1 MKVIIIRMALLQRQ
15 HHHQDGTLTAPEAS
29 ALSSW
34 RMALLQRQKHQ
45 HHHHHHRHHQG
56 GTLTNMQKTPSL
68 QNGRSQLNYKLIW
81 HRFTICIFF
90 HAFQNSSMLSL
101 YKKMILGS
109 TIWHVDCLHNK
120 SLVLQNHDKIYSLQN
135 ACSLQNSQLNITLLK
150 LMVIIVVIIGLS
162 CPPPNNI
169 NTLIIYQYLY
179 DLYIY
184 IYCIFWFSLKKIK
197 F

>member
-1 MKVIIIRMALLQRQ
+1 MHHHHCHES
-15 HHHQDGTLTAPEAS
+15 HHHQDGTLTAPAS
-29 ALSSW
+29 SSGW
-34 RMALLQRQKHQ
+34 HSYSARSISIIIMRMALLQRQKHQ

-109 TIWHVDCLHNK
+109 TIWHVDCLHNE
-120 SLVLQNHDKIYSLQN
+120 SLVLQNHDKIY
-135 ACSLQNSQLNITLLK
+135 SLQNSQLNITLLK

-162 CPPPNNI
+162 CPPQ
-169 NTLIIYQYLY
+169 QY
-179 DLYIY
+179 
-184 IYCIFWFSLKKIK
+184 
-197 F
+197 